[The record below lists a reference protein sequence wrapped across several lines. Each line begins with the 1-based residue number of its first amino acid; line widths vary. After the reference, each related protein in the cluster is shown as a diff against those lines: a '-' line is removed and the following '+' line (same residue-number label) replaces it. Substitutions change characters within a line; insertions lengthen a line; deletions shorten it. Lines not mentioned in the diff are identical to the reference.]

1 MPADP
6 PLSFTPQ
13 QVADMHTIS
22 AQNMADLSS
31 AVTEAVVNSIAALAA
46 QLGERDVR
54 DTNTGKIKGVCENVI
69 KCEGISTVETREWLV
84 AMETA
89 VQATAGVPNN
99 VHRIARKTT
108 RGQLYR
114 AIEQRFRITP
124 GVSWAALKAYVSDA
138 FLGTNEQERLRLEM
152 TKQKQGTDGI
162 LMFNR
167 KYSALAEMAYG
178 TEPRAPD
185 VEKLLIRHYVLALN
199 DRDIGRKIITE
210 SAANTLADALAYAD
224 RRAMGEELFLSMTG
238 EEMMDV
244 STVTVP
250 PPQKKADDSRMDRQA
265 TKLAKLEAELRLL
278 KSKSSAS
285 QPKQREQ
292 KCYECGKVG
301 HFARDCRRGRQ
312 RQQWVP
318 PPSRQQRWTPPQPGS
333 QQQQGPPP
341 QSNGRR
347 PFNLN

>member
-1 MPADP
+1 MPADL

-13 QVADMHTIS
+13 QVAYMHTIS

-31 AVTEAVVNSIAALAA
+31 AVTEAVVNSISALAA

-54 DTNTGKIKGVCENVI
+54 DTNTGKIKCVCENVI
-69 KCEGISTVETREWLV
+69 KCEGMV

-89 VQATAGVPNN
+89 LQATMVVPNN

-114 AIEQRFRITP
+114 AIEQRFRNTP
-124 GVSWAALKAYVSDA
+124 GISWTALKAYISDA

-162 LMFNR
+162 LVFNR
-167 KYSALAEMAYG
+167 KYRALAEMAYG
-178 TEPRAPD
+178 TKPRAPD
-185 VEKLLIRHYVLALN
+185 IEKLLIRHYVLALN

-210 SAANTLADALAYAD
+210 SAADTLADALAYAD
-224 RRAMGEELFLSMTG
+224 RRAMGEELFLSMTV

-250 PPQKKADDSRMDRQA
+250 PPQKKVDDSRLDRQA
-265 TKLAKLEAELRLL
+265 SKLAKLEAELRLL
-278 KSKSSAS
+278 KSKSSAP

-301 HFARDCRRGRQ
+301 HFAVIASVDSVNDSSGRLLHL
-312 RQQWVP
+312 V
-318 PPSRQQRWTPPQPGS
+318 
-333 QQQQGPPP
+333 
-341 QSNGRR
+341 NKDGRR
-347 PFNLN
+347 RNLGVSSNKGAATIKWTTTL